1 MYMFVLDFCVLKS
14 YGHGSHRK
22 AVWCLSALFF
32 LLDPQGCCLVLV
44 GGPPACLK
52 YDAEP
57 HGAGFFLL
65 SQLSVLV

>member
-1 MYMFVLDFCVLKS
+1 MFVLDFCFLKS
-14 YGHGSHRK
+14 YGHGSHRRQCG
-22 AVWCLSALFF
+22 ACLLF

-57 HGAGFFLL
+57 HGAWVFLL
-65 SQLSVLV
+65 SQPSVLV